1 MSIIIPIWLLPSILL
16 SLITLTGMYLFVAK
30 NYPERFLVVRFIR
43 KNRIQLAL
51 TGLFFIFI
59 LLAVGPKVLI
69 PVPYGHAGVIWKRF
83 AGGTDL
89 DETLHEGTALVM
101 PWNRIYIYSTKYQTI
116 THEFEAVT
124 KNGLATKVYVILRFR
139 VIRKT
144 LPYLHVNAGV
154 HYIERM
160 LLPEIG
166 SWSRLVIA
174 RHSAEE
180 VYSTN
185 RLEVQKEIFSL
196 LRGEVETMESDEGH
210 SCELTADDGDGHY
223 SNIHCSAKDYFEI
236 QDFLIQSIDLPKGIR
251 EAIVRKI
258 EQTHLADEYDWR
270 ITVAEKEAVRKEK
283 EAEGIAKFQSIVTGG
298 ISDTYLR
305 WRGIEATLELAKSDN
320 SKVVVIGG
328 GKDGLPIIL
337 NTAGD
342 AKSGVSEKG
351 DSEEAR
357 SDTFISV
364 KPDELKKEEHVVVNG
379 STRCVNGCDVD
390 KTKNKDNSRQK
401 EQTLASSGAPEK
413 KTVPEKTNP

>member
-1 MSIIIPIWLLPSILL
+1 MVRSSNITVIWSHRFEYYYSNLAVAINIIEPDYPDRHV
-16 SLITLTGMYLFVAK
+16 SLCRE

-196 LRGEVETMESDEGH
+196 LRGKWKRWKVMKD
-210 SCELTADDGDGHY
+210 TA
-223 SNIHCSAKDYFEI
+223 
-236 QDFLIQSIDLPKGIR
+236 
-251 EAIVRKI
+251 
-258 EQTHLADEYDWR
+258 
-270 ITVAEKEAVRKEK
+270 
-283 EAEGIAKFQSIVTGG
+283 
-298 ISDTYLR
+298 
-305 WRGIEATLELAKSDN
+305 
-320 SKVVVIGG
+320 
-328 GKDGLPIIL
+328 
-337 NTAGD
+337 
-342 AKSGVSEKG
+342 
-351 DSEEAR
+351 
-357 SDTFISV
+357 
-364 KPDELKKEEHVVVNG
+364 VN
-379 STRCVNGCDVD
+379 
-390 KTKNKDNSRQK
+390 
-401 EQTLASSGAPEK
+401 
-413 KTVPEKTNP
+413 

>member
-1 MSIIIPIWLLPSILL
+1 MNINLPVWLLPSILFG
-16 SLITLTGMYLFVAK
+16 LITFGGMYFFLSK
-30 NYPERFLVVRFIR
+30 HYPERFWIIRFIR
-43 KNRIQLAL
+43 KNRIQLSL
-51 TGLFFIFI
+51 TALFFIFI
-59 LLAVGPKVLI
+59 LLTVGPKVLI
-69 PVPYGHAGVIWKRF
+69 PVPYGHAGVLWKRF
-83 AGGTDL
+83 GGGTDL
-89 DETLHEGTALVM
+89 SETLREGTALVM

-139 VIRKT
+139 VIRST

-180 VYSTN
+180 VYSSN

-196 LRGEVETMESDEGH
+196 LKGEVETLESDEGL
-210 SCELTADDGDGHY
+210 SCELTEDDGDGHFG
-223 SNIHCSAKDYFEI
+223 NAHCSAKDYFEI

-328 GKDGLPIIL
+328 GQDGLPIIL
-337 NTAGD
+337 NTAGE
-342 AKSGVSEKG
+342 AKSSVTEKTTT
-351 DSEEAR
+351 EQAR
-357 SDTFISV
+357 SDTFLSV
-364 KPDELKKEEHVVVNG
+364 KPDELKKEEHVTVNG
-379 STRCVNGCDVD
+379 SSRCVNGCDEVNPKN
-390 KTKNKDNSRQK
+390 KTKQK
-401 EQTLASSGAPEK
+401 EQTLASDPPES
-413 KTVPEKTNP
+413 KTVAEKSNP